1 MNASRTISKITIYL
15 VATLALGALI
25 LSYDNLVGAAS
36 DNGITGWKSYIWP
49 LLLDFALIVFSL
61 TVVRNSLL
69 GERQVWPWAMVGLF
83 TLGTLGFNVLHAD
96 HNLTSR
102 VMAAVAPIA
111 LFLSFETLMSQ
122 LKSEVNRQ
130 AIVHSLDQLSAQTGD
145 LDNRIEDK
153 KAQIVHL
160 EDRIA
165 ALKEQQAA
173 LERGQFAEK
182 SGFAPGDLVA
192 LDQANDARQETVEQ
206 RRGQLA
212 GLMQDNPNLTNVD
225 LADLLGVS
233 VSTIKGDKRALKERT
248 NGHYN

>member
-15 VATLALGALI
+15 VGLLALGALV

-36 DNGITGWKSYIWP
+36 DNGITGWKAYIWP

-130 AIVHSLDQLSAQTGD
+130 AIVHSLDQLSAQAGD

-153 KAQIVHL
+153 KAQIAHL
-160 EDRIA
+160 EGKI
-165 ALKEQQAA
+165 AA
-173 LERGQFAEK
+173 LERGQFAEE
-182 SGFAPGDLVA
+182 SAFVPGSPVA
-192 LDQANDARQETVEQ
+192 LDQANDVRQETVEQ

-212 GLMQDNPNLTNVD
+212 DLMEDNPNLTNVD

-233 VSTIKGDKRALKERT
+233 VSTIKGDKRALKERA